1 VGCISADDNG
11 VEAERDLAAGV
22 APIPAELPR
31 LIDPGSLLEATPE
44 CLVVAAGDGR
54 ILYANQQAERLTGF
68 TRHELVGK
76 HVELL
81 VASHLLD
88 AKPGTHQETVCRRAE
103 GGTVPVEVHVGQI
116 VEPQQ
121 LLLLTLRDVS
131 DRVIA
136 REARFEAEAKY
147 QSLVE
152 HIPAVVY
159 LDPVDEDLTSIY
171 VSPQIRDLIGIE
183 PEQWLD
189 DFYAWRSHVHPEDI
203 ELAWEEYQE
212 AYRNHQPLNHEYR
225 MVHEDGSVKWVLEQA
240 FPIDDEHGN
249 PWLIQGV
256 IFDITQ
262 RKNAEE
268 QVAFLAYHDK
278 LTGLPNR
285 HLFEQ
290 MLDGAIARARRHD
303 LAVGVLYLDLD
314 NFKLVNDSLGHHA
327 GDLLLAQ
334 LADRLR
340 VCTRDTDLVAR
351 QGGDEFLLL
360 LGDMERGTGE
370 PGAPD
375 PTMAVAESV
384 AVRIRE
390 ALDEPFDLAGMSF
403 YATGSMGISLFPQDA
418 TDANTLLKNAD
429 TAMYQSK
436 KQEPGGFV
444 IFASGGDDAMA
455 RLSLTTRLREA
466 VQHENWVLHWQP
478 IVELATGRVESAEA
492 LVRWEDPK
500 GGLVAPGEF
509 IPLAEELGLI
519 EAIGDWVI
527 AELARQ
533 QAEWREGGLDIGVSF
548 NLSPRQLWSAHLAE
562 KILDKLRTSD
572 VDPRSV
578 VVEITE
584 STAMADPDRTQKI
597 LTELHAWGFRLALD
611 DFGTGYSSLARLKHM
626 PVDILKID
634 RSFVREVHSDPS
646 LASMVRAMIQLADGL
661 GMVPLA
667 EGIETEAELAFLQE
681 NGCPSG
687 QGFLFARPMSAAE
700 IPAFVE
706 RSGDLLARLD
716 RAGT

>member
-1 VGCISADDNG
+1 
-11 VEAERDLAAGV
+11 VEAERDLAPGV
-22 APIPAELPR
+22 VRAPDELPP

-88 AKPGTHQETVCRRAE
+88 AEAGAHQETVCRTARGDA
-103 GGTVPVEVHVGQI
+103 VPVEVHVGHI
-116 VEPQQ
+116 LEPQR
-121 LLLLTLRDVS
+121 LLVLTLRDIS
-131 DRVIA
+131 ERVIA

-171 VSPQIRDLIGIE
+171 VSPQIKDLIGIE

-189 DFYAWRSHVHPEDI
+189 DYYAWRSHVHPDDI
-203 ELAWEEYQE
+203 DRAWQDYQE

-225 MVHEDGSVKWVLEQA
+225 MVHEDGSVRWVLEQA
-240 FPIDDEHGN
+240 FPIDDEHGK

-340 VCTRDTDLVAR
+340 LCTRDTDMVAR

-360 LGDMERGTGE
+360 LADIERGS
-370 PGAPD
+370 GAAGTPD
-375 PTMAVAESV
+375 PAMVVAESV
-384 AVRIRE
+384 AIRIRE
-390 ALDEPFDLAGMSF
+390 ALAQPFDLAGMSF

-418 TDANTLLKNAD
+418 TDANTLMKNAD

-444 IFASGGDDAMA
+444 VFASGGDDAMA

-466 VQHENWVLHWQP
+466 VQQEDWVLHWQP
-478 IVELATGRVESAEA
+478 IVDLATGRVESVEA
-492 LVRWEDPK
+492 LVRWQDPS

-533 QAEWREGGLDIGVSF
+533 QAEWRDAGLDIAVSF

-562 KILDKLRTSD
+562 KILGKLRASD

-597 LTELHAWGFRLALD
+597 LTELHAWGLRLALD

-634 RSFVREVHSDPS
+634 RSFVRDVNTDPS
-646 LASMVRAMIQLADGL
+646 LASMVRAMVQLADGL
-661 GMVPLA
+661 GMAALA
-667 EGIETEAELAFLQE
+667 EGVETESELAFLRE
-681 NGCPSG
+681 TGCPSG
-687 QGFLFARPMSAAE
+687 QGFLFAKPMSAGE
-700 IPAFVE
+700 IPAFIE
-706 RSGDLLARLD
+706 RSGGRLATAD
-716 RAGT
+716 HAGA